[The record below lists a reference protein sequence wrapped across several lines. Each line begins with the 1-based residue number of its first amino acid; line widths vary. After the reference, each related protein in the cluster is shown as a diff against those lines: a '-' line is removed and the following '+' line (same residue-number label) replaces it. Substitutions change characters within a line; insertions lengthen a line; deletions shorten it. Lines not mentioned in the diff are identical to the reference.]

1 LPSLSFHLGLNPPPP
16 LTGVFGFSLLKSGRK
31 SSFSNSSLLGFGIY
45 EFLYSKPI
53 SFSVIISIPS
63 EIYLSPIFLAPYA
76 PPRATETAPIST
88 KNSNT
93 AGAIGKTAA
102 GIKLPFSASCS
113 LLYSLIAFTIS
124 LYLCGSVSFI
134 RFKFSIIISV
144 FL

>member
-1 LPSLSFHLGLNPPPP
+1 M
-16 LTGVFGFSLLKSGRK
+16 
-31 SSFSNSSLLGFGIY
+31 
-45 EFLYSKPI
+45 
-53 SFSVIISIPS
+53 IISYEKSYPDEFS
-63 EIYLSPIFLAPYA
+63 TNLSPIFLAPYA